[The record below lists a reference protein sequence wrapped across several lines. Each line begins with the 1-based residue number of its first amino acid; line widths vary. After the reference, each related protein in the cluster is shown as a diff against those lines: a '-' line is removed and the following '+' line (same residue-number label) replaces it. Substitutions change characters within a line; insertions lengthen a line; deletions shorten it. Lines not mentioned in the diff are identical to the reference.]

1 MKMPQGPFT
10 IRCTGSY
17 PKKDYFVLT
26 TNVDH
31 CFQKAGFDK
40 KRLFTHRAITVC
52 SSAASR
58 VTGRPMITG
67 PYPAHGG
74 RTKNMRIPT
83 ALIPRC
89 PKCGKPMAVNLRSDD
104 RFAED
109 EGWRKAAGRYA
120 DFLHRHD
127 GMHILL
133 WEIGVGYKT
142 RASSTSFLADDRAKS
157 KRSICL
163 LEQRAGCLPQGDPTA
178 VHLHRRRRGHTA
190 AGASRRRSP
199 MNELESLSQLN
210 KMLLAESPQYLAQAA
225 AFPPDAGS
233 AVAAVPLARQCR
245 APRPAG
251 GDFLALQDSLL
262 QKITACK
269 GVTAFHS
276 LTPMQKGLYLWRG
289 DITTLQT
296 DGIVNAANSGLTG
309 CYHPCHQCIDNAI
322 HTFSGVQLRLA
333 CASIIKSAGPPG
345 ACRTGENNKGL
356 QPALPLCPAYGRAGC
371 GGAPS
376 QKDRDLLASCYRS
389 CLALA
394 EKHGLRSIAFCCI
407 STGEFHFPPPG
418 SSGNRSQNRKRI
430 FKCLPGLLVVLM
442 FLRRKTTR
450 STMICSGRSSTGES
464 SSAKSRGHLKSGL
477 CFLP

>member
-1 MKMPQGPFT
+1 M
-10 IRCTGSY
+10 
-17 PKKDYFVLT
+17 
-26 TNVDH
+26 DH

-40 KRLFTHRAITVC
+40 KRLFYTQGDYGLLQCCEPCHRQTYDNRALILRMVEEQ
-52 SSAASR
+52 
-58 VTGRPMITG
+58 
-67 PYPAHGG
+67 
-74 RTKNMRIPT
+74 KNMRIPT

-120 DFLHRHD
+120 DFLRRHD

-133 WEIGVGYKT
+133 WEIGVGYNTPGIIKYP
-142 RASSTSFLADDRAKS
+142 FWL
-157 KRSICL
+157 RSL
-163 LEQRAGCLPQGDPTA
+163 
-178 VHLHRRRRGHTA
+178 V
-190 AGASRRRSP
+190 
-199 MNELESLSQLN
+199 N
-210 KMLLAESPQYLAQAA
+210 
-225 AFPPDAGS
+225 
-233 AVAAVPLARQCR
+233 VR

-333 CASIIKSAGPPG
+333 CASIIKAQGRPEPAGQ
-345 ACRTGENNKGL
+345 A
-356 QPALPLCPAYGRAGC
+356 ALHRI
-371 GGAPS
+371 
-376 QKDRDLLASCYRS
+376 LLHLYR
-389 CLALA
+389 
-394 EKHGLRSIAFCCI
+394 RI
-407 STGEFHFPPPG
+407 SFSPPG

-430 FKCLPGLLVVLM
+430 FKCLSRAPGR
-442 FLRRKTTR
+442 F
-450 STMICSGRSSTGES
+450 
-464 SSAKSRGHLKSGL
+464 
-477 CFLP
+477 